1 VVLPHLDD
9 AGERSVV
16 RMFEPVTAALTVGGT
31 GPHSG
36 TMDVQPLLK
45 LMDIGSCA
53 CAEKFTGVQC
63 VTASMGDVVFEYFPV
78 AGELLELT
86 ARPVLV
92 GRTSLEIALVVVSQ
106 SLGPQTGSLVRR
118 DVCEAFFTY
127 VTTRG
132 PDGEKRFCPQLESS
146 TSVSDNGDSDD
157 QLRLSMMGEEHQWER
172 LLAKFRK
179 SLVKIETKKLLQ
191 PKSTTTTKAHDFEMS
206 EVVLPAHQNHM
217 GHTFGGVVMSWMAK
231 AALTSASRK
240 ARLSTGDLRI
250 GAVLRV
256 NFATGSD
263 VSDHLIFRP
272 RINAVFDDGATAEV
286 EVTVTKRNIA
296 TGKEVDINTGY
307 FYVHPISKNHTR
319 PFPATEA
326 TQGSAWRRRHLEARR
341 QLLTCTGGSIQWH
354 SDLHEEAPL
363 LTILST
369 LRLIHHDNE
378 SVRWR
383 RPTYSSKDSS
393 NACSVEWTPGIY
405 WGRPHTFLIRAKAI
419 ISQKG
424 GGPTVEEFINAL
436 RKRRPEWDHICSA
449 VTILEE
455 SSSTM
460 KEGTES
466 DVQWDVVE
474 HIARTPQ
481 KARVLHCL
489 CACSSI
495 EELVPLCLLRAW
507 RLDTT
512 SGTAIYAS
520 RSVRHDKA
528 SRNARIEVL
537 PSGWFIRSVEGGG
550 VAVSYVVEHDI
561 QKLRNITRV
570 ISDENIVSMMTSGV
584 VKWMKRLSSLEYST
598 LELRNNRQEGS
609 T

>member
-1 VVLPHLDD
+1 MKVHD

-36 TMDVQPLLK
+36 TMDIQPLLK

-86 ARPVLV
+86 ARPVLA

-106 SLGPQTGSLVRR
+106 GLDPQTGSLVRR

-132 PDGEKRFCPQLESS
+132 PDGEKRCCPPLEGSS
-146 TSVSDNGDSDD
+146 SLGDNNGD
-157 QLRLSMMGEEHQWER
+157 QLHLSMMGEEHQWER

-179 SLVKIETKKLLQ
+179 SLVRIETGKLIQSESTPTSKK
-191 PKSTTTTKAHDFEMS
+191 HDFEMS

-256 NFATGSD
+256 NFDTGSD

-272 RINAVFDDGATAEV
+272 HINAVFDNGATAEV

-296 TGKEVDINTGY
+296 TGNEVDINTGY
-307 FYVHPISKNHTR
+307 FYVHPISKNHKR

-326 TQGSAWRRRHLEARR
+326 TQGSAWRRRHLVARR
-341 QLLTCTGGSIQWH
+341 QLLTCTGGPIQWH
-354 SDLHEEAPL
+354 SDLHEEAPQ

-369 LRLIHHDNE
+369 LRRIHHDHE

-383 RPTYSSKDSS
+383 RPKHSSKDSV
-393 NACSVEWTPGIY
+393 NPCSVEWTSGIY
-405 WGRPHTFLIRAKAI
+405 WGRRHTFLIRAKAI
-419 ISQKG
+419 IVHKV

-436 RKRRPEWDHICSA
+436 RMRRPEWDHICHA

-455 SSSTM
+455 SSSKK
-460 KEGTES
+460 KESTES

-507 RLDTT
+507 RVDTA

-520 RSVRHDKA
+520 RSVRHDKTL
-528 SRNARIEVL
+528 RNARTEVL
-537 PSGWFIRSVEGGG
+537 PSGWFIRSVDNG
-550 VAVSYVVEHDI
+550 VAVSYVVEHDF
-561 QKLRNITRV
+561 QTLRNITRV
-570 ISDENIVSMMTSGV
+570 MSDEHIVSMMTSGV
-584 VKWMKRLSSLEYST
+584 VKWMKQLSSLDYSI
-598 LELRNNRQEGS
+598 
-609 T
+609 